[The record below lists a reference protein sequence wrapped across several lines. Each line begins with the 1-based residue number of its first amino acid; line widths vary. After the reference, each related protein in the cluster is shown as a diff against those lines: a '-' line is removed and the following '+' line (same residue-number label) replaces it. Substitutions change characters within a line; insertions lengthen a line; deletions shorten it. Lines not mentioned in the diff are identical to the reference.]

1 MSNRI
6 KRMQKRIKRI
16 PDTGEV
22 KYNHEIMVHGKMVY
36 ECEKCGRRW
45 NMYLEKGLEEFERDH
60 KPTPFVI
67 RCRCGGPA
75 KDISGIIKFA
85 GGGYYPLPEGES
97 YFANRKDSDCGIP
110 VLC

>member
-75 KDISGIIKFA
+75 KDIFL
-85 GGGYYPLPEGES
+85 PLLLYSPSCQYQAFLFFENLNPAA
-97 YFANRKDSDCGIP
+97 FRDSFTG
-110 VLC
+110 